1 MESDGSAP
9 HENKPPGDEG
19 SYHLSMN
26 ALSEAQR
33 LQRSVLKEID
43 TARGQAIRDIEEVHR
58 RLLGT
63 LEERSQQ
70 VGKEVDASLHQAMR
84 DSGEA
89 LRQSLEAQLEVVE
102 AARQAADNT
111 RKKAEYLM
119 EDHRRDRRGTLS
131 NEMIKMIG
139 AGTIAAVL
147 SAVFTLALLYFGLHV
162 FGT

>member
-9 HENKPPGDEG
+9 HENKPPIEEG
-19 SYHLSMN
+19 SIHGSMS

-33 LQRSVLKEID
+33 LKRSVLKEID
-43 TARGQAIRDIEEVHR
+43 AARAKAIREIEEARR
-58 RLLGT
+58 RLLET

-70 VGKEVDASLHQAMR
+70 VGKEADASLRESLH

-89 LRQSLEAQLEVVE
+89 LRQSLEAQLEAVE
-102 AARQAADNT
+102 AARRAADNT

-119 EDHRRDRRGTLS
+119 EDYRRDRRGTLS

-139 AGTIAAVL
+139 AGAIAAVL
-147 SAVFTLALLYFGLHV
+147 SAVFTLALLYFGLHGL
-162 FGT
+162 GT